1 MTTTSVARIFLLLAA
16 AVYSTDSLATVVNA
30 LSFRPSTSTRLYA
43 RQPQSGDWTDDT
55 KSSRYNSDVID
66 YLPPWRNHDG
76 MKDFNK
82 DVAEHFSGSQA
93 NPKKAAPFSSFSDA
107 TPQENVSPMLK
118 PGKNVPRGGGGGG
131 NNTPNASGGSGGAST
146 LLKNIK
152 WPLRN
157 DPPGPSPDFPLAV
170 TRIGITILSTISTWY
185 LHIFNGYSPVLA
197 SSATTLLVSMCL
209 DRRLGQAA
217 FCGSFAGMSGGHL
230 VPNISVALLLGSLTS
245 ASYEML
251 IHIKNAFLGIGGR
264 LGATAFLAT
273 AAVAKYQN
281 VRFVGKKLRR
291 GLYKSGHGLS
301 SIVVTMV
308 LYHALGSFLTIFLR
322 ESSDDAGAADPVRSS
337 SVVGLLGALFL
348 KDPTAVLALYGGSFV
363 GMSLPSRL
371 MHGNAPGK
379 PKPGKLQNALPL
391 FGSFAAAGAIA
402 GLIHAVTIHSG
413 YWNGGWGGK
422 AGLCAFAGCWVY
434 RGIGNAIE
442 IAKQKGAAN

>member
-1 MTTTSVARIFLLLAA
+1 
-16 AVYSTDSLATVVNA
+16 
-30 LSFRPSTSTRLYA
+30 
-43 RQPQSGDWTDDT
+43 
-55 KSSRYNSDVID
+55 
-66 YLPPWRNHDG
+66 
-76 MKDFNK
+76 MKDFNN
-82 DVAEHFSGSQA
+82 DVAQHFSGSQA
-93 NPKKAAPFSSFSDA
+93 NPNKAAPFSSFSDA
-107 TPQENVSPMLK
+107 TPQDNVSPLLI
-118 PGKNVPRGGGGGG
+118 PGKKIPRGGGAVS
-131 NNTPNASGGSGGAST
+131 NSSGGSGGGASL

-157 DPPGPSPDFPLAV
+157 DPAGPAPEFPLLV
-170 TRIGITILSTISTWY
+170 TRIAVTILSTISTWY

-230 VPNISVALLLGSLTS
+230 LPNISMALLLGSFTS

-251 IHIKNAFLGIGGR
+251 IHIRNSFLGIGGR

-281 VRFVGKKLRR
+281 IKFVGKKLRR
-291 GLYKSGHGLS
+291 GLYKSGAGLS
-301 SIVVTMV
+301 SILVTMV
-308 LYHALGSFLTIFLR
+308 LYHALGAFLTIFLR

-337 SVVGLLGALFL
+337 SVVGLVGALFL
-348 KDPTAVLALYGGSFV
+348 KDPTAILALYGGSFV
-363 GMSLPSRL
+363 GMSAPSRL

-379 PKPGKLQNALPL
+379 PKPSKLQNAMPL
-391 FGSFAAAGAIA
+391 FGSFTAAGAIA

-434 RGIGNAIE
+434 RGIGNAIDF
-442 IAKQKGAAN
+442 AKQKGAA

>member
-1 MTTTSVARIFLLLAA
+1 
-16 AVYSTDSLATVVNA
+16 
-30 LSFRPSTSTRLYA
+30 
-43 RQPQSGDWTDDT
+43 
-55 KSSRYNSDVID
+55 
-66 YLPPWRNHDG
+66 

-82 DVAEHFSGSQA
+82 DVSNHFSGSQA
-93 NPKKAAPFSSFSDA
+93 NPQKAAPFSSFSDA

-118 PGKNVPRGGGGGG
+118 PGKQVPRGGGGGG
-131 NNTPNASGGSGGAST
+131 GGSTPNAGGAST
-146 LLKNIK
+146 LLKNIQ

-157 DPPGPSPDFPLAV
+157 DPVGPSPDFPLTM
-170 TRIGITILSTISTWY
+170 TRVGITILSTISTWY

-230 VPNISVALLLGSLTS
+230 VPNISMALLLGSLTS

-291 GLYKSGHGLS
+291 GLYKSGAGLS
-301 SIVVTMV
+301 SILVTMV
-308 LYHALGSFLTIFLR
+308 LYHALGAFLTIFLR

-337 SVVGLLGALFL
+337 SVIGLLGALFL

>member
-1 MTTTSVARIFLLLAA
+1 
-16 AVYSTDSLATVVNA
+16 
-30 LSFRPSTSTRLYA
+30 
-43 RQPQSGDWTDDT
+43 
-55 KSSRYNSDVID
+55 
-66 YLPPWRNHDG
+66 

-82 DVAEHFSGSQA
+82 DIAEHFSGSQA

-107 TPQENVSPMLK
+107 TPQENVSPLLI
-118 PGKNVPRGGGGGG
+118 PGKKIPRGGGGGG
-131 NNTPNASGGSGGAST
+131 GVAGSLPPSNASGGGASS
-146 LLKNIK
+146 LLLRNIK

-157 DPPGPSPDFPLAV
+157 DPVGPSPDFPLLV
-170 TRIGITILSTISTWY
+170 TRIAVTILSTISTWY

-197 SSATTLLVSMCL
+197 SSATTVLVSMCL

-230 VPNISVALLLGSLTS
+230 VPNISMALLLGSLTS

-281 VRFVGKKLRR
+281 IRFVGKKLRR
-291 GLYKSGHGLS
+291 GLYKSGAGLS

-379 PKPGKLQNALPL
+379 PKPGKLQNAMPL

-402 GLIHAVTIHSG
+402 GLIHAMTIHSG

-434 RGIGNAIE
+434 RGIGNAID
-442 IAKQKGAAN
+442 IAKQKGATR

>member
-1 MTTTSVARIFLLLAA
+1 MDSLTTVTALTSRKALVPS
-16 AVYSTDSLATVVNA
+16 YSTSLSAIRSNL
-30 LSFRPSTSTRLYA
+30 LSQYSKFSTSLSA

-55 KSSRYNSDVID
+55 KSSRYNSDVTD
-66 YLPPWRNHDG
+66 YLPPWRDHDG

-82 DVAEHFSGSQA
+82 DVAKHFSGSQA
-93 NPKKAAPFSSFSDA
+93 SPKKAAPFSSFSDA
-107 TPQENVSPMLK
+107 TPQENVSPLLQPAK
-118 PGKNVPRGGGGGG
+118 KVPRGGSSTPNSGGGGGG
-131 NNTPNASGGSGGAST
+131 NL

-157 DPPGPSPDFPLAV
+157 DPVGPSPDFPLLV
-170 TRIGITILSTISTWY
+170 TRIAVTILSTISTWY

-230 VPNISVALLLGSLTS
+230 VPNISVALLLGSLCS

-251 IHIKNAFLGIGGR
+251 IHVKNAFLGIGGR

-291 GLYKSGHGLS
+291 GLYKSGAGLS
-301 SIVVTMV
+301 SILVTMV

-371 MHGNAPGK
+371 MYGNAPGK
-379 PKPGKLQNALPL
+379 PKPGKLQNAMPL
-391 FGSFAAAGAIA
+391 FGSFAAAGGLA

-434 RGIGNAIE
+434 RGIGNAVE
-442 IAKQKGAAN
+442 SLKQKGAI

>member
-1 MTTTSVARIFLLLAA
+1 MTTNSAAARLFLLVVALYG
-16 AVYSTDSLATVVNA
+16 VDSLATVNA
-30 LSFRPSTSTRLYA
+30 LTFRAKSTATSSFSTTTTTSLSA

-55 KSSRYNSDVID
+55 KSSRYNSDVTD

-76 MKDFNK
+76 MKDFNN
-82 DVAEHFSGSQA
+82 DVAKHFSGSQA
-93 NPKKAAPFSSFSDA
+93 SPKKAAPFSSFSDA
-107 TPQENVSPMLK
+107 TPQENVSPLLV
-118 PGKNVPRGGGGGG
+118 PGKKFPR
-131 NNTPNASGGSGGAST
+131 GGAST
-146 LLKNIK
+146 PNNNNSGTTLLHNIK

-157 DPPGPSPDFPLAV
+157 DPPGPSPEFPLLV
-170 TRIGITILSTISTWY
+170 TRIAVTILSTISTWY

-230 VPNISVALLLGSLTS
+230 VPNISIALLLGSLTS

-251 IHIKNAFLGIGGR
+251 IHVRNAFLGIGGR

-281 VRFVGKKLRR
+281 VKFVGKKLRR
-291 GLYKSGHGLS
+291 GLYKSGAGLS
-301 SIVVTMV
+301 SILVTMV
-308 LYHALGSFLTIFLR
+308 LYHALGAFLTIFLR
-322 ESSDDAGAADPVRSS
+322 ESSDDSGAADPVRAS
-337 SVVGLLGALFL
+337 SVIGLLGALFV

-371 MHGNAPGK
+371 MYGNAPGK
-379 PKPGKLQNALPL
+379 PKPSKLQSALPL
-391 FGSFAAAGAIA
+391 FGSFTAAGAIA

-413 YWNGGWGGK
+413 YWSGGWGGK
-422 AGLCAFAGCWVY
+422 AGLCAFAGCWAY
-434 RGIGNAIE
+434 RGIGNAVE
-442 IAKQKGAAN
+442 FVKQKK